1 MSRWIGAGIM
11 GILATL
17 GGSPPA
23 AAHTQ
28 MMTEVLVTFRQPQQ
42 VEVTIGLDLS
52 LMLGSPE
59 RYYQLATES
68 SDSRQKDLQTI
79 VPTVIDSLQLWV
91 GGERL
96 KLAFRGFTAS
106 TAQKSDYLDGSMS
119 KLSTFEFVAPLPARA
134 VPPAND
140 APLKLVVPI
149 AAPIDYPVAYTV
161 QIPDAHVSM
170 TRWVEE
176 GVHESDPF
184 VWADRAPKGPAS
196 VVAATPTATAKS
208 PTFDPDALSWSRQL
222 GLYLRL
228 GFHHIVPEGTDHILF
243 VLGLFFLGITWRK
256 LLSQTTVF
264 TIAHA
269 TTLFLS
275 AYGIF
280 SLPSRFVE
288 PAIAASIA
296 FIAIENIVKPRLGWG
311 RLAIVFGFGLIH
323 GLGFASS
330 LSDIP
335 FPKRDFIVALLGFN
349 VGVDCGQLFV
359 IALAF
364 LAVGWFK
371 DKPWFR
377 RRIAVPS
384 SCVIAAVGL
393 YWAVDRAAYY
403 CCGVPLWP

>member
-1 MSRWIGAGIM
+1 MGRFIAAGI
-11 GILATL
+11 ICVFATL
-17 GGSPPA
+17 GASPLA
-23 AAHTQ
+23 VAHTQ
-28 MMTEVLVTFRQPQQ
+28 MMTEVLVSFRQPQQ
-42 VEVTIGLDLS
+42 VDVTVGLDLS

-59 RYYQLATES
+59 RYYQLVTES
-68 SDSRQKDLQTI
+68 SDSRQRELQKI

-96 KLAFRGFTAS
+96 KLTFKGFTAS

-134 VPPAND
+134 APPATD
-140 APLKLVVPI
+140 APLKLGVPI

-161 QIPDAHVSM
+161 QIPGAHVSM

-176 GVHESDPF
+176 GMHESDPF
-184 VWADRAPKGPAS
+184 VWADRAPVGTAP
-196 VVAATPTATAKS
+196 VAATSAIS
-208 PTFDPDALSWSRQL
+208 PTFDPDALPWTRQL

-228 GFHHIVPEGTDHILF
+228 GFHHIVPEGADHILF
-243 VLGLFFLGITWRK
+243 VLGLFFLGLTWRK

-264 TIAHA
+264 TVAHA

-275 AYGIF
+275 TYGVF

-288 PAIAASIA
+288 PMIAGSIA
-296 FIAIENIVKPRLGWG
+296 FIAIENIVRPRLGWG

-364 LAVGWFK
+364 LAVGWFRN
-371 DKPWFR
+371 KPWFR
-377 RRIAVPS
+377 RRIAVPC

-403 CCGVPLWP
+403 CCGVPLWL

>member
-1 MSRWIGAGIM
+1 
-11 GILATL
+11 
-17 GGSPPA
+17 
-23 AAHTQ
+23 
-28 MMTEVLVTFRQPQQ
+28 MMTEVLVSFRQPQQ
-42 VEVTIGLDLS
+42 VDVTIGLDLS

-68 SDSRQKDLQTI
+68 SDSRQKELETI

-96 KLAFRGFTAS
+96 KLKLRGFTAS

-119 KLSTFEFVAPLPARA
+119 KLSTFEFTAPLPARA
-134 VPPAND
+134 TSAAVD

-161 QIPDAHVSM
+161 QIPGAHMSM
-170 TRWVEE
+170 TRWIEE

-184 VWADRAPKGPAS
+184 AWADKAPKGAAPLG
-196 VVAATPTATAKS
+196 VAAAPS
-208 PTFDPDALSWSRQL
+208 PTLDPDATTLDPDALPWTRQL

-228 GFHHIVPEGTDHILF
+228 GFHHIVPEGADHILF

-275 AYGIF
+275 TYGVF

-288 PAIAASIA
+288 PMIAGSIA

-364 LAVGWFK
+364 LAVGWFRN
-371 DKPWFR
+371 KPWFR
-377 RRIAVPS
+377 RRIAVPC

-403 CCGVPLWP
+403 CCGMPLWP

>member
-1 MSRWIGAGIM
+1 MHALVRRWLGAGILCVLSALS
-11 GILATL
+11 GPPLAV
-17 GGSPPA
+17 
-23 AAHTQ
+23 AHTQ
-28 MMTEVLVTFRQPQQ
+28 MMTEVLVSFRQPQQ
-42 VEVTIGLDLS
+42 VDVTVGLDLS

-68 SDSRQKDLQTI
+68 SDSRQKELQQI

-96 KLAFRGFTAS
+96 ALSFRGFTAS

-119 KLSTFEFVAPLPARA
+119 KLSTFEFVAPLPAGA
-134 VPPAND
+134 AAPATD
-140 APLKLVVPI
+140 SPLKLVVPI
-149 AAPIDYPVAYTV
+149 GAPVDYPVAYTV
-161 QIPDAHVSM
+161 QIPSAHVSI
-170 TRWVEE
+170 TRWIEE

-184 VWADRAPKGPAS
+184 VWADRAPLAAAP
-196 VVAATPTATAKS
+196 VAAPAATS
-208 PTFDPDALSWSRQL
+208 PTFDPDALPWTRQL

-228 GFHHIVPEGTDHILF
+228 GFHHIVPEGADHILF
-243 VLGLFFLGITWRK
+243 VLGLFFLGVTWRK

-275 AYGIF
+275 TYGVF

-288 PAIAASIA
+288 PMIAGSIA

-364 LAVGWFK
+364 MAVGWFRN
-371 DKPWFR
+371 KPWFR
-377 RRIAVPS
+377 RRISVPC
-384 SCVIAAVGL
+384 SCVIAAVGI

>member
-1 MSRWIGAGIM
+1 MGRWIATGI
-11 GILATL
+11 ICVLATL
-17 GGSPPA
+17 SVSPLA
-23 AAHTQ
+23 VAHTQ
-28 MMTEVLVTFRQPQQ
+28 MMTEVLVSFRQPQQ
-42 VEVTIGLDLS
+42 VDVTVGLDLS

-59 RYYQLATES
+59 RYYELATES
-68 SDSRQKDLQTI
+68 GDSRQKELQKI

-91 GGERL
+91 GGECL
-96 KLAFRGFTAS
+96 KLKFRGFTAS

-119 KLSTFEFVAPLPARA
+119 KLSTFEFVAPLPATA
-134 VPPAND
+134 APPATD
-140 APLKLVVPI
+140 APLKLVIPI

-161 QIPDAHVSM
+161 QIPAAHVSM

-184 VWADRAPKGPAS
+184 VWADKAPKGAAPEGAVPAA
-196 VVAATPTATAKS
+196 AATAA
-208 PTFDPDALSWSRQL
+208 TFDPDALPWTRQL

-228 GFHHIVPEGTDHILF
+228 GFHHIVPEGADHILF

-275 AYGIF
+275 TYGVF

-288 PAIAASIA
+288 PMIAGSIA
-296 FIAIENIVKPRLGWG
+296 FIAVENIVKPRLGWG

-364 LAVGWFK
+364 LAVGWFRNE
-371 DKPWFR
+371 PWFR
-377 RRIAVPS
+377 RRIAVPC

>member
-1 MSRWIGAGIM
+1 MGRRFGIGSV
-11 GILATL
+11 ILAALL
-17 GGSPPA
+17 GASPLA
-23 AAHTQ
+23 VAHTQ
-28 MMTEVLVTFRQPQQ
+28 MMTEVLVSFRQPEQ
-42 VEVTIGLDLS
+42 VDVTIGLDLS

-68 SDSRQKDLQTI
+68 SDQRQKELQTI

-91 GGERL
+91 GSERL
-96 KLAFRGFTAS
+96 KLAFHGFSAS
-106 TAQKSDYLDGSMS
+106 TAHKSDYLDGSMS
-119 KLSTFEFVAPLPARA
+119 KLSTFEFVAALPARA
-134 VPPAND
+134 VPPATD
-140 APLKLVVPI
+140 APLKLVIPI

-161 QIPDAHVSM
+161 QIPSAHLSM

-184 VWADRAPKGPAS
+184 VWGDKAPTGPAS
-196 VVAATPTATAKS
+196 GVAATPRSTARSAIV
-208 PTFDPDALSWSRQL
+208 DPDALPWYGQV
-222 GLYLRL
+222 GLYLKL
-228 GFHHIVPEGTDHILF
+228 GFHHIVPEGADHILF
-243 VLGLFFLGITWRK
+243 VLGLFFLGVTWRK

-288 PAIAASIA
+288 PLIAASIA

-364 LAVGWFK
+364 LAVGWFRNER
-371 DKPWFR
+371 WFR
-377 RRIAVPS
+377 RRIAIPC
-384 SCVIAAVGL
+384 SCAIAAVGV
-393 YWAVDRAAYY
+393 YWAVDRVMYY
-403 CCGVPLWP
+403 CCGLPLWP